1 MNVAKNDGA
10 TGLYAELLKKVLTA
24 SIYDQSS
31 WSIVNMH
38 MQNWRQEK
46 NLFKLIRNH
55 IKSKIIEWLGKRSYL
70 LVKRIPFDAKAREIG
85 RDWPN
90 LIGFTMVGHRRLDNV
105 QACIEDVLK
114 NNVEG
119 DFIETGAWRG
129 GVTIFMRALLKD
141 HGVTD
146 RNVWVADSFEGL
158 PAPKTKGDGY
168 DLSEVQILKVSI
180 EQVKDNFMK
189 FGLLDDQVKFLK
201 GWFCDTLPN
210 APIQKLAILRLD
222 GDMYSS
228 TMDALK
234 NLYPK
239 VSKGGYVIVDD
250 YYSWPSCQQAVTDY
264 LQANNIKADIK
275 AIDEDSAYWKCE

>member
-1 MNVAKNDGA
+1 MSVTKNDGA
-10 TGLYAELLKKVLTA
+10 TDLYAELLKKVLTA
-24 SIYDQSS
+24 SIYEQSS
-31 WSIVNMH
+31 WCVVYMDV
-38 MQNWRQEK
+38 QNWRQEK
-46 NLFKLIRNH
+46 NLLKLIKSH
-55 IKSKIIEWLGKRSYL
+55 IKSKIIEWFDKRSYL

-90 LIGFTMVGHRRLDNV
+90 FIGFTMVGHRRLDNV

-114 NNVEG
+114 NNVKG

-129 GVTIFMRALLKD
+129 GMTIFMRAMLKD

-158 PAPKTKGDGY
+158 PVPEMKGDGW
-168 DLSEVQILKVSI
+168 DLSEVQMLKVSI
-180 EQVKDNFMK
+180 EQVKVNFMK

-210 APIQKLAILRLD
+210 APIQNLAILRLD

-250 YYSWPSCQQAVTDY
+250 YYSWPSCRQAVTDY
-264 LQANNIKADIK
+264 LDMHGLKPEIIAV
-275 AIDEDSAYWKCE
+275 DEDAAYWKCE

>member
-1 MNVAKNDGA
+1 MSVTKNDGA

-24 SIYDQSS
+24 SIYEQSS
-31 WSIVNMH
+31 WCVVYMDV
-38 MQNWRQEK
+38 QNWRQEK
-46 NLFKLIRNH
+46 NLLKLIKSH
-55 IKSKIIEWLGKRSYL
+55 IKSKIIEWLDKRSYL

-90 LIGFTMVGHRRLDNV
+90 FIGFTMVGHRRLDNV
-105 QACIEDVLK
+105 QACIEDVLR

-129 GVTIFMRALLKD
+129 GMTIFMRAMLKD

-158 PAPKTKGDGY
+158 PVPESNVDGW
-168 DLSEVQILKVSI
+168 DLSEVQMLKVSI
-180 EQVKDNFMK
+180 EQVKENFMK
-189 FGLLDDQVKFLK
+189 FGLLDNQVKFLK

-250 YYSWPSCQQAVTDY
+250 YYSWPSCRQAVTDY
-264 LQANNIKADIK
+264 LNMHGLKPEIIAVDKDA
-275 AIDEDSAYWKCE
+275 AYWKCE

>member
-10 TGLYAELLKKVLTA
+10 NGLYAELLKKVLTA
-24 SIYDQSS
+24 SIYEQSS
-31 WSIVNMH
+31 WCVVYMDV
-38 MQNWRQEK
+38 QNWRQEK
-46 NLFKLIRNH
+46 NLFKLMRSH
-55 IKSKIIEWLGKRSYL
+55 IKSSIIDWLGKRSYL

-90 LIGFTMVGHRRLDNV
+90 FIGFTMVGHRRLDNV

-129 GVTIFMRALLKD
+129 GMTIFMRAMLKD

-158 PAPKTKGDGY
+158 PVPETKGDGW
-168 DLSEVQILKVSI
+168 DLSEVQMLKVSI
-180 EQVKDNFMK
+180 EQVKENFMK

-234 NLYPK
+234 SLYPK

-250 YYSWPSCQQAVTDY
+250 YYSWPSCRQAVTDY
-264 LQANNIKADIK
+264 LESQNLNPEIIG
-275 AIDEDSAYWKCE
+275 IDKDAVYWKC